1 MEIRASE
8 SLGLFC
14 VSEEVEDAESSLF
27 DESFT
32 GLVRELFSFGFS
44 VGFLSGV
51 WVDRVVG
58 DGSGELAGRV
68 PEMGPSAK
76 TTAEDENKRT
86 EDKNRTADNRRI
98 LPNFFKGIKI
108 NAPLS

>member
-14 VSEEVEDAESSLF
+14 VSEEVEDAKTLSS

-32 GLVRELFSFGFS
+32 ELLCELFSSGFP
-44 VGFLSGV
+44 VGFLSGF
-51 WVDRVVG
+51 WEDRVVG
-58 DGSGELAGRV
+58 DGSGGLAGRV
-68 PEMGPSAK
+68 PEMEPSAK